1 MEVHFSPEIEA
12 RLMDS
17 AARLG
22 RNADE
27 FLQDVVARHFEVEP
41 RFVEMVERG
50 EESLRRGDYL
60 THEEVGVRLSRF
72 LRG

>member
-1 MEVHFSPEIEA
+1 MEVHLSPEIEA
-12 RLMDS
+12 RLVDS

-22 RNADE
+22 RNTDE
-27 FLQDVVARHFEVEP
+27 LLQDVVSRHFEAEP
-41 RFVEMVERG
+41 LFVEIVERG

>member
-22 RNADE
+22 RNPDE
-27 FLQDVVARHFEVEP
+27 FLQDVVARHFEVEH
-41 RFVEMVERG
+41 RFVEMVQLG

-60 THEEVGVRLSRF
+60 THDEVGLRLSRF
-72 LRG
+72 LQG